1 MHGGLLSHLS
11 HKYESFGTVIHCKT
25 NLKPPASCIGYILIY
40 CWLYYQQKNTWKSE
54 RKPPESHRVITPSN
68 PGLKVED
75 RIRRQLSLECFE
87 FPECRSW
94 WCAKLPK
101 LWRDVR
107 TTVQY
112 FAQSP
117 HKIRYILASI
127 SPHFAQ
133 LMLHWSPDM
142 STACMTISSPRR
154 QARPKGHSER
164 DVPNE
169 MGLVPP
175 QDYGLKHAQR

>member
-1 MHGGLLSHLS
+1 MYGGLLSHLS

-107 TTVQY
+107 TTEHYLQNPYAVPTQNWLH
-112 FAQSP
+112 FTFDLTTFRLTHAP
-117 HKIRYILASI
+117 LIPGNVHGLHDNLIAS
-127 SPHFAQ
+127 
-133 LMLHWSPDM
+133 
-142 STACMTISSPRR
+142 STS
-154 QARPKGHSER
+154 
-164 DVPNE
+164 
-169 MGLVPP
+169 
-175 QDYGLKHAQR
+175 